1 MILDL
6 FVAGA
11 CFMEMVEFLLALHP
25 CREAR
30 LAHQLR
36 RDRNLRTPASS
47 AGTYLRQPQE
57 GQRIIPP
64 CIEICTAPL
73 HYVRVPYM
81 RRRSRTGTIATVL
94 DWQ

>member
-6 FVAGA
+6 LVAGV
-11 CFMEMVEFLLALHP
+11 CSMEMVEFLLEVHS

-30 LAHQLR
+30 LAHQPR
-36 RDRNLRTPASS
+36 RDRNLRRPASS
-47 AGTYLRQPQE
+47 AGTYLRQPQG
-57 GQRIIPP
+57 GQKIIPP
-64 CIEICTAPL
+64 CIEISTAPL

-81 RRRSRTGTIATVL
+81 RRRSRTGTVATIL